1 MLFGNKVYTF
11 FGRFLPNNYKIGTIY
26 ALINKCFQVYSNWS
40 MFHLQLTL
48 LREIFQKNGYLENF
62 IDRWFKLFFNRIHI
76 IIETVPSVKR
86 SLCDWSFLF
95 RNFIIEK
102 LGLNCK
108 SPSKGYWTVVNCRLF
123 LKLKINS
130 AIIFTSKILF
140 PKLLDQ
146 VWFTMKVWIMQW
158 ILLRRMC

>member
-1 MLFGNKVYTF
+1 MSMLFGNKVYTF
-11 FGRFLPNNYKIGTIY
+11 FDRFLPNNYKIGTIY

-102 LGLNCK
+102 LGKNCK
-108 SPSKGYWTVVNCRLF
+108 VHQRGTE
-123 LKLKINS
+123 
-130 AIIFTSKILF
+130 
-140 PKLLDQ
+140 LL
-146 VWFTMKVWIMQW
+146 
-158 ILLRRMC
+158 